1 MSIGT
6 RGLPNLD
13 PTWLL
18 HEFFTTEGGMNK
30 SSGFG
35 YYNPVIEN
43 CFAQLEYT
51 YPIPDRAVL
60 YTKIIHELLEHP
72 AVVPLLEDTNLAVY
86 DKRLG
91 GYKAITYGI
100 TLDKVHWIRKGEAGQ

>member
-1 MSIGT
+1 
-6 RGLPNLD
+6 
-13 PTWLL
+13 
-18 HEFFTTEGGMNK
+18 MNK
-30 SSGFG
+30 SSSFG

-43 CFAQLEYT
+43 CFAQLDYT
-51 YPIPDRAVL
+51 YPIPERARL
-60 YTKIIHELLEHP
+60 YDTVIRQLLIHP

-100 TLDKVHWIRKGEAGQ
+100 TLDKVHWIRKDEAGQ